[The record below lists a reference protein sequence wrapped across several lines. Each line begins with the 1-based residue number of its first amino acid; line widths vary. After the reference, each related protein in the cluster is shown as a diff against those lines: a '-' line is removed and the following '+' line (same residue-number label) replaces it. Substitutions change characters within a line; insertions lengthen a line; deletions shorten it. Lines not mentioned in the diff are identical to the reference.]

1 MKLRRAT
8 FEDVPRMVAIAAEGA
23 TESNFGGTFDVPR
36 AIEYLETFL
45 AWDDAI
51 IMLAVDDEILGGVIL
66 VKSYEVWSQPICYIV
81 KFWLSKAGRRTR
93 ASRRLI
99 RFVDSWARRQDCIAI
114 YATATGELSDREQK
128 LFENMMKR
136 SGYSNVGPTLK
147 NRITPDE

>member
-1 MKLRRAT
+1 MKLRKAT

-23 TESNFGGTFDVPR
+23 TESAAFGTFDVPR

-45 AWDDAI
+45 TWDDAI
-51 IMLAVDDEILGGVIL
+51 IMLAVDDEILGGIIL
-66 VKSYEVWSQPICYIV
+66 VKSHEIWTQPLCYIV

-99 RFVDSWARRQDCIAI
+99 RFAESWARRQDCIAV

-136 SGYSNVGPTLK
+136 SGYSDVGPTLK
-147 NRITPDE
+147 MRITTDG

>member
-1 MKLRRAT
+1 MRLREAT
-8 FEDVPRMVAIAAEGA
+8 VEDIPRMVAIAAEGA
-23 TESNFGGTFDVPR
+23 DESAAFGTFDVSR
-36 AIEYLETFL
+36 TIEYLETFL

-66 VKSYEVWSQPICYIV
+66 VKANEIWTQPLCYMV

-99 RFVDSWARRQDCIAI
+99 RFVESWAKRQNCIAV

-128 LFENMMKR
+128 LFENMMRR

-147 NRITPDE
+147 MRIT